1 MKLPVN
7 DRLAAV
13 IQDRKAG
20 LGSIKGICK
29 KHGLAVSQYYA
40 KYKAFGAKPHKV
52 KARTKRKPTLIE
64 MPIVPQY
71 STGRVWVIACAP
83 TELADV
89 LRSL

>member
-1 MKLPVN
+1 MKLPVK

-13 IQDRKAG
+13 LADRKAG
-20 LGSIKGICK
+20 LGSVKGICK

-40 KYKAFGAKPHKV
+40 KYKAFGAKPRKV
-52 KARTKRKPTLIE
+52 KTRRRKPAMIE

-71 STGRVWVIACAP
+71 SSGRVWVIACNP
-83 TELADV
+83 NELQDV